1 MKSLH
6 RTLQLLLAV
15 SLLFCSQ
22 AFAQDISRPSDVLK
36 GISED
41 VTKELRLHR
50 PQDPFPKAAMD
61 KADQQMEAY
70 CQGKTGIFTFIVS
83 EVDEKSS
90 DKGSILISAKETSE
104 RLFGK
109 SVAVV
114 QGVVLDAS
122 QKPQVA
128 KIKKGTRI
136 TATGAPWAVLS
147 WRTDHYEL
155 SFWLDKA
162 SLK

>member
-1 MKSLH
+1 
-6 RTLQLLLAV
+6 
-15 SLLFCSQ
+15 
-22 AFAQDISRPSDVLK
+22 
-36 GISED
+36 
-41 VTKELRLHR
+41 
-50 PQDPFPKAAMD
+50 MD

-70 CQGKTGIFTFIVS
+70 CQGKTGVLSFIVS

-90 DKGSILISAKETSE
+90 EKGNILINAKETSE

-109 SVAVV
+109 TGAVV
-114 QGVVLDAS
+114 LGIVLDAS
-122 QKPQVA
+122 QKPQIA
-128 KIKKGTRI
+128 NIKKGKRI